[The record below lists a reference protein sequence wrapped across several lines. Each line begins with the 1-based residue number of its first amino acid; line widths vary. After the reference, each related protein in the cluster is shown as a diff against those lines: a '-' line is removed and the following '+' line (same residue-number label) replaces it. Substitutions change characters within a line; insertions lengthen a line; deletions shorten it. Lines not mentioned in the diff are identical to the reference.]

1 MTTMEKEAI
10 IKLVFGI
17 RGSGKTVKVR
27 NLIKDNRR
35 LLVVDTLCNDYFD
48 GVAFHSLTELK
59 RFWLKVYSSDFR
71 LIYKPPGDESEI
83 REDIAEICKLCDACE
98 NLTLVVEEINI
109 IFDEK
114 RPPTEFNNMIFSG
127 RKSGIELIG
136 VAQRPFGF
144 GRKLTSQAKEFTSFT
159 IGNLVTF
166 GFLSKV
172 WGPMLLWRFALLSN
186 ISILGGCTPMVS
198 RNTKSAKTKC
208 CKVCG
213 KPISDRAMTCSKAC
227 RQKAYRRRKILA
239 EISSCN

>member
-144 GRKLTSQAKEFTSFT
+144 GRKLTSQAKEFYIFYNREPGDVRFFKQSLGTDAALEICT
-159 IGNLVTF
+159 LEQYQYLRWVYADGVQKYEIC
-166 GFLSKV
+166 KDE
-172 WGPMLLWRFALLSN
+172 ML
-186 ISILGGCTPMVS
+186 
-198 RNTKSAKTKC
+198 
-208 CKVCG
+208 
-213 KPISDRAMTCSKAC
+213 
-227 RQKAYRRRKILA
+227 
-239 EISSCN
+239 